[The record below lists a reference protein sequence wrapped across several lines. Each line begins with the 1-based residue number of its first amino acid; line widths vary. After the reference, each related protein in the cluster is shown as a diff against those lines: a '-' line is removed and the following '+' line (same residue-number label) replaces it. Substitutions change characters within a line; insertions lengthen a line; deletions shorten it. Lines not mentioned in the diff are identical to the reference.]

1 MFIFLGDFG
10 CRKSIPT
17 PPPISQPKT
26 KIMEPHK
33 VRLMIEQEQLIEKLN
48 KLESVLNSTLFETFD
63 DKSKIL
69 LPIQYK
75 AMLTYLECLEQ
86 RIKIV

>member
-10 CRKSIPT
+10 FSKSIPT

-26 KIMEPHK
+26 KTMEPHK

-48 KLESVLNSTLFETFD
+48 KLESVLNSALFETFD
-63 DKSKIL
+63 AESKIL

-86 RIKIV
+86 RIKL

>member
-1 MFIFLGDFG
+1 
-10 CRKSIPT
+10 
-17 PPPISQPKT
+17 
-26 KIMEPHK
+26 
-33 VRLMIEQEQLIEKLN
+33 MIEQEQLIEKLN

>member
-1 MFIFLGDFG
+1 MYYLA
-10 CRKSIPT
+10 RVK
-17 PPPISQPKT
+17 
-26 KIMEPHK
+26 
-33 VRLMIEQEQLIEKLN
+33 
-48 KLESVLNSTLFETFD
+48 FETFD

-86 RIKIV
+86 RIKL